1 MQQSQWF
8 VIRTIS
14 GQEKKVKQYL
24 ESEVKRL
31 NLDRFVEEIL
41 IPTEKVIEVRNG
53 KKRARERSYIPG
65 YIFLKSTL
73 EGCVKPEGA
82 AEDSSALTLNPEAV
96 QFIKDVPGVV
106 GFVGSEKGKVPNPLR
121 ESEIAKILG
130 KADELK
136 DASEVFE
143 NPYTV
148 GENIKVMDGPFNGFS
163 GVVEEVFED
172 KKKLKITVKIF
183 GRNTP
188 IELDYLQVER
198 LS

>member
-24 ESEVKRL
+24 ESEIKRQ
-31 NLDRFVEEIL
+31 NLDRFVEDIL

-65 YIFLKSTL
+65 YIFLKATA
-73 EGCVKPEGA
+73 EGCVKPEGSSD
-82 AEDSSALTLNPEAV
+82 DSSALTLNPEAI
-96 QFIKDVPGVV
+96 QLIKDVPGVV
-106 GFVGSEKGKVPNPLR
+106 GFLGSEKGKVPNPLR
-121 ESEIAKILG
+121 DSEIAKILG
-130 KADELK
+130 KADELR
-136 DASEVFE
+136 DATETFD
-143 NPYTV
+143 NPYVV

-163 GVVEEVFED
+163 GVVEEVHEE

-198 LS
+198 MV